1 MSGEIRPEIESEEEQ
16 SRQAEGGDR
25 RGGVRQEMIG
35 FSEIEEITVAGGGG
49 GGESDDGAWYVA
61 VGRDEESSMDA
72 LQWTLRNRCLN
83 KGGTRLPPSPP
94 SPSPSSSTSSSSS
107 TSNTGCVYL
116 VHVFP
121 PITHIP
127 TPVGK
132 LTKSQVSYEQ
142 LKLYKKEESNR
153 RRSLLQKY
161 IKLCDEAKVKVDTIL
176 IESSTTA
183 KAILELIP
191 VVQIRRLVIGTKRS
205 SRWSKKPSSKAE
217 FLQKNAPECC
227 EIIVISD
234 GKQLA
239 ENQNMSGNEPSSPS
253 TISCRRNNAILH
265 SPRSSKSK
273 SGVSPRQQERNFF
286 ECTCFSGKFS

>member
-1 MSGEIRPEIESEEEQ
+1 MLSFSKVYERPRLWKTFEPKLKISENKVRRLSLRLAVKKGRTISFSVNSSSNTMSGEIRPEIESEEEQ

-127 TPVGK
+127 TPG
-132 LTKSQVSYEQ
+132 
-142 LKLYKKEESNR
+142 
-153 RRSLLQKY
+153 
-161 IKLCDEAKVKVDTIL
+161 I
-176 IESSTTA
+176 
-183 KAILELIP
+183 
-191 VVQIRRLVIGTKRS
+191 
-205 SRWSKKPSSKAE
+205 PSS
-217 FLQKNAPECC
+217 FVC
-227 EIIVISD
+227 
-234 GKQLA
+234 
-239 ENQNMSGNEPSSPS
+239 S
-253 TISCRRNNAILH
+253 TIFSF
-265 SPRSSKSK
+265 S
-273 SGVSPRQQERNFF
+273 FF
-286 ECTCFSGKFS
+286 

>member
-1 MSGEIRPEIESEEEQ
+1 MSGEIRPEIEIEEEQ
-16 SRQAEGGDR
+16 RRQGGEGKGH
-25 RGGVRQEMIG
+25 RGEVRQETIG
-35 FSEIEEITVAGGGG
+35 FSEIEEEITVAGGRGR
-49 GGESDDGAWYVA
+49 SDDGAWYVA
-61 VGRDEESSMDA
+61 VGRDEESSLDA

-83 KGGTRLPPSPP
+83 KGGASSPP

-107 TSNTGCVYL
+107 TSHTGCVYL

-121 PITHIP
+121 PVTHIP

-132 LTKSQVSYEQ
+132 LAKSQVTHEQ
-142 LKLYKKEESNR
+142 LKLYKKEENNR

-161 IKLCDEAKVKVDTIL
+161 IKLCDDAKVKVDTIL

-191 VVQIRRLVIGTKRS
+191 VLQIRRLVIGAKRS

-217 FLQKNAPECC
+217 FLQKNAPEFC

-234 GKQLA
+234 GKQLP
-239 ENQNMSGNEPSSPS
+239 ENQNVSGTEPSSPTTGS
-253 TISCRRNNAILH
+253 SRKNTATLH
-265 SPRSSKSK
+265 SPRSSKIK